1 MADSREP
8 EPGEIDDWES
18 PDVPPEPFKLVPAYV
33 ADRLFYRVVAWAL
46 ALVAGAAVIGSII
59 IGVRGGDVPAA
70 LVAMGSTA
78 VGALA
83 GVLAA
88 NRK

>member
-18 PDVPPEPFKLVPAYV
+18 PDFPPEPFKLVPAYV

-46 ALVAGAAVIGSII
+46 ALVAGAAFRSA
-59 IGVRGGDVPAA
+59 RAR
-70 LVAMGSTA
+70 VAHCFPS
-78 VGALA
+78 
-83 GVLAA
+83 
-88 NRK
+88 